1 MISVGRCDPGIS
13 VTIIAVDPF
22 ISSPSDTATY
32 IVNAESITWEDENVR
47 LMVTGDPELGFDWT
61 VKEFFLA
68 VGATESFG
76 LEATYSGTTP
86 GDYAFTVFGEAWPTW
101 LSYEE
106 AEMLMLIET
115 SSSTDYVHVPPEFV
129 IPEVPLGTVMAGASM
144 IVALVAYI
152 TVPRL
157 RRRQRHAI

>member
-1 MISVGRCDPGIS
+1 M
-13 VTIIAVDPF
+13 
-22 ISSPSDTATY
+22 
-32 IVNAESITWEDENVR
+32 R

-61 VKEFFLA
+61 VKEFFLG

-86 GDYAFTVFGEAWPTW
+86 GDYAFTVFGEAWPTY
-101 LSYEE
+101 LSYDE
-106 AEMLMLIET
+106 AEMIGMIET